1 MKSMLEKSRYLLV
14 FGAILATQA
23 LTAQFPVAGY
33 VVDEIEIP
41 DSTKTSIEE
50 QLGETGVKCWR
61 VFLCMADPYWELQ
74 SIYGGE
80 QFNWTLESESKIFQS
95 KTGGGP
101 LSSFINPLLFQFVPE
116 VEFDSWFTIGVDDNS
131 SKTNSI
137 TGMIDPFDLF
147 EQGGGFVVDDI
158 IGSSIFGTWLPPYS
172 QGVADADG
180 RVLIGQFTSAG
191 DIKGTFNFQFRHLEE
206 DLSIERPIESEQITG
221 FEIEISKSG
230 GLKKCK

>member
-1 MKSMLEKSRYLLV
+1 MKSILEKARFLLV
-14 FGAILATQA
+14 FGSLLAAQV

-33 VVDEIEIP
+33 FVDEVEIP

-80 QFNWTLESESKIFQS
+80 QFNWTLESESKIFQTQAS
-95 KTGGGP
+95 GGA
-101 LSSFINPLLFQFVPE
+101 LSSSINPLLFQFVPE
-116 VEFDSWFTIGVDDNS
+116 AEFDSWFTIGMDDNS
-131 SKTNSI
+131 SKCNSI
-137 TGMIDPFDLF
+137 SGMIDPFHLF

-158 IGSSIFGTWLPPYS
+158 IGASIFGTWLPPHS

-191 DIKGTFNFQFRHLEE
+191 DIKGTLNFQFRRLEE
-206 DLSIERPIESEQITG
+206 DLSIERPIESEQVTG

-230 GLKKCK
+230 GLKKCR

>member
-1 MKSMLEKSRYLLV
+1 MKSILDKARFLLV
-14 FGAILATQA
+14 FGPLFAAQV

-33 VVDEIEIP
+33 FVDEVEIP

-61 VFLCMADPYWELQ
+61 VYLCMADPYWELQ

-80 QFNWTLESESKIFQS
+80 QFNWTLESESKIFQAKAS
-95 KTGGGP
+95 GGA
-101 LSSFINPLLFQFVPE
+101 LSSSINPLLFQFVPE
-116 VEFDSWFTIGVDDNS
+116 AEFDSWFTIGMDDNS
-131 SKTNSI
+131 SKCNSI
-137 TGMIDPFDLF
+137 SGMIDPFHLF

-158 IGSSIFGTWLPPYS
+158 IGASIFGTWLPPHS

-191 DIKGTFNFQFRHLEE
+191 DIKGTFNFQFRRLEE
-206 DLSIERPIESEQITG
+206 DLSIERPIESEQVTG

-230 GLKKCK
+230 GLKKCR